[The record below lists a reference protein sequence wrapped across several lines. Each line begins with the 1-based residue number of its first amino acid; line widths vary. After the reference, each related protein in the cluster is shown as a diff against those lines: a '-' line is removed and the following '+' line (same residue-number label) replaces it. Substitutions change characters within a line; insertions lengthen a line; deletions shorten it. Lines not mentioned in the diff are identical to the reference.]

1 MWLSRRSCLLRR
13 ELKSY
18 TACTSSQN
26 IIGQCWHASPILSLP
41 SITNNLLKTRMTSIH
56 SSTSPTSLL
65 LPPPYEH
72 ITGKS
77 HTMAGLHATPR
88 QIALFPQF
96 IAAQP
101 ETIVL
106 KEKVMSLSGDSF
118 SIKLANGT
126 PILQVEGTVL
136 SLSGKKKV
144 TDIQGKHLFTI
155 GKNTFIF
162 MRRMW
167 SRGPAAR
174 NWLR

>member
-1 MWLSRRSCLLRR
+1 
-13 ELKSY
+13 
-18 TACTSSQN
+18 
-26 IIGQCWHASPILSLP
+26 
-41 SITNNLLKTRMTSIH
+41 
-56 SSTSPTSLL
+56 
-65 LPPPYEH
+65 
-72 ITGKS
+72 
-77 HTMAGLHATPR
+77 MAGLHATPR

-155 GKNTFIF
+155 RKEHFHLHATYAVE
-162 MRRMW
+162 
-167 SRGPAAR
+167 GPGGEKLVEVKSSLKCKVLHVF
-174 NWLR
+174 W